1 MRRPILHLL
10 AVLLGSIALSTASAQ
25 AVMPQRSYLPL
36 LVSPTQVLLIAALHY
51 DGIITGEPDEAFQVY
66 NPNDSAVLLNG
77 WHIRSGTRTS
87 TFPPNMSLAAHAGLW
102 CGREAWAFRRSFGRL
117 PDCEWGADTDPKVPN
132 LQGTG
137 LSFANSGA
145 AISLRRPDGSV
156 SDVLIYKAGAIPAE
170 GGWQGR
176 AVYPYVP
183 SSVFHEQGQVL
194 YRKLNEL
201 TAAPLADTD
210 GPADWASDPD
220 DVLDGRRVRYAG
232 WSLERFLQPVIAN
245 DPANLEVFVAP
256 DNAFA
261 ALGSHLEGSADSICF
276 EGYTFESAPLGAI
289 IAERARAGV
298 PVTML
303 LEGAPPGGVSDQ
315 QRWVVQQLS
324 QAGARIYYMRSDSKS
339 GIHDRYTNQHAKI
352 WLIDDRLALIGTE
365 NPSPDS
371 FPDDDKADGTL
382 GRRGVYVATGAPAVV
397 GRIREIMAADM
408 DEAFADVW
416 PYDPSDPDL
425 GAPPPEFS
433 PVVTS
438 GGNTYA
444 VRVPEPLSLAGQVHL
459 EVCQAPENGLSTS
472 ACILGLVNRASA
484 GDDLLV
490 EQLSEPPAWGPSAGT
505 IETDPNPRVEA
516 YLAAAR
522 RGARVRLLLDAFFD
536 DLASSRSNL
545 RTEEYLNSVAASE
558 GLDLQV
564 RRGNP
569 TGLGLHNKMV
579 LARIGG
585 RGWSMVGSL
594 NGGEASAKVNRE
606 VSLVLQS
613 DEAYNYLASM
623 FWGDWGP

>member
-10 AVLLGSIALSTASAQ
+10 AVLLGGIAISTASAQ
-25 AVMPQRSYLPL
+25 AVVPQRSYLPL
-36 LVSPTQVLLIAALHY
+36 LASPTQVLLIAALHY
-51 DGIITGEPDEAFQVY
+51 DGIITGEPDEAFQIY
-66 NPNDSAVLLNG
+66 NPNDSPVLLND
-77 WHIRSGTRTS
+77 WQIRSGTRTS
-87 TFPPNMSLAAHAGLW
+87 TFPSNMSLAAHAGLW

-117 PDCEWGADTDPKVPN
+117 PDCEWGADTDPNVPN

-156 SDVLIYKAGAIPAE
+156 SDVLIYKAGAIPTE
-170 GGWQGR
+170 GGWRGR

-201 TAAPLADTD
+201 TAAPVPDTD
-210 GPADWASDPD
+210 APADWASDPD
-220 DVLDGRRVRYAG
+220 DVLAGRRVRYAG
-232 WSLERFLQPVIAN
+232 WSLERFLRPAIA
-245 DPANLEVFVAP
+245 DEPATLEVFVAP

-261 ALGSHLEGSADSICF
+261 ALTSHLEGSADSIRF

-298 PVTML
+298 LVTML

-324 QAGARIYYMRSDSKS
+324 QAGARISYMRSDSKS
-339 GIHDRYTNQHAKI
+339 GIHDRYTNQHAKT
-352 WLIDDRLALIGTE
+352 WLIDDRLALIGSE

-371 FPDDDKADGTL
+371 FPDDNKADGTL

-397 GRIREIMAADM
+397 SRIREMMAADM

-425 GAPPPEFS
+425 GAPPPDFS
-433 PVVTS
+433 PVLRS

-444 VRVPEPLSLAGQVHL
+444 VRVPQPLSLAGRFHF
-459 EVCQAPENGLSTS
+459 EVCMAPENALATD
-472 ACILGLVNRASA
+472 ACILGLVNRAGA

-522 RGARVRLLLDAFFD
+522 RGARVRVLLDAFFD

-579 LARIGG
+579 LAEIGG

-613 DEAYNYLASM
+613 DEAYRYLAAM